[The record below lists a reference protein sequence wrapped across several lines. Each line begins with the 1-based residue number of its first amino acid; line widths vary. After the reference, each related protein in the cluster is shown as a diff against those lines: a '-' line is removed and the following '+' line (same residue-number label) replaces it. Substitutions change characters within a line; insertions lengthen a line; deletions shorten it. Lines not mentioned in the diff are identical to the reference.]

1 MGGLNM
7 NTTAM
12 YLRLSDDDTD
22 INTTKTESNSISG
35 QRIIVRNFINSI
47 PELKN
52 TEIKEYCDDGY
63 SGVNFNRPSV
73 TKLLADIKSSLI
85 KCIVVKDLSR
95 FGRNFVEVGDYLEQI
110 FPVLGIRFIAVND
123 NYDSNNNG
131 NYSTNMEVA
140 FRNLMNEEYSRDI
153 SNKVKA
159 VKELHKKQGL
169 FLDGIAPYGYKV
181 VNKQLVIDEYAANIV
196 KQIFKLAEMGV
207 SFINI
212 AKALNDE
219 NITPRGIYSGNVKNV
234 VYWKPKMVSNILHNQ
249 IYTGTLINNKQTSTS
264 PRVMKN
270 NATDNWLVFEN
281 HHEPIIN
288 NDIFENVQKRFHK
301 FTAKK
306 YNNSYYNEFKKKVYC
321 KGCGQLLQRHYIAN
335 DYALKKAVKSF
346 YFKCDY
352 AITESCCSDRVYIE
366 TLNEVVTNSLKT
378 YIEMI
383 KGNISNINA
392 KYSIVQQQADRALK
406 SITDEIKTLEDKI
419 LVEYTNYRS
428 NSISKAEFVSRR
440 EKISDKIF
448 VLNIEREKLEKE
460 IQPNEVLTQTENLI
474 TEYKDNTIPDA
485 ELINRLVKKIYISSA
500 NEIEIEWNFEDVSN
514 IEE

>member
-1 MGGLNM
+1 
-7 NTTAM
+7 
-12 YLRLSDDDTD
+12 
-22 INTTKTESNSISG
+22 
-35 QRIIVRNFINSI
+35 
-47 PELKN
+47 
-52 TEIKEYCDDGY
+52 
-63 SGVNFNRPSV
+63 
-73 TKLLADIKSSLI
+73 
-85 KCIVVKDLSR
+85 
-95 FGRNFVEVGDYLEQI
+95 
-110 FPVLGIRFIAVND
+110 
-123 NYDSNNNG
+123 
-131 NYSTNMEVA
+131 
-140 FRNLMNEEYSRDI
+140 
-153 SNKVKA
+153 
-159 VKELHKKQGL
+159 
-169 FLDGIAPYGYKV
+169 
-181 VNKQLVIDEYAANIV
+181 
-196 KQIFKLAEMGV
+196 
-207 SFINI
+207 
-212 AKALNDE
+212 
-219 NITPRGIYSGNVKNV
+219 
-234 VYWKPKMVSNILHNQ
+234 
-249 IYTGTLINNKQTSTS
+249 
-264 PRVMKN
+264 MKN
-270 NATDNWLVFEN
+270 NISDDWLVFEN
-281 HHEPIIN
+281 HHEPII
-288 NDIFENVQKRFHK
+288 DSSTFENVQKRFHK
-301 FTAKK
+301 FTTKK
-306 YNNSYYNEFKKKVYC
+306 CNNIYYEEFKNKVYC
-321 KGCGQLLQRHYIAN
+321 KGCGQLLQRHYTAN
-335 DYALKKAVKSF
+335 DYVLQKAVKSF